1 MILVNIGDLKPGQV
15 IAKAVTNAGGAVLCP
30 AGYRLTETSIERLKN
45 AGVDAV
51 VLDTSEGTDTK
62 DVSIDQRLAELE
74 TRFRGVDD
82 PIMLQIKAT
91 IEKRLNFMRLG

>member
-1 MILVNIGDLKPGQV
+1 MILVNIGDLKPGQI

-30 AGYRLTETSIERLKN
+30 AGYRLTETAIEHLKN

-51 VLDTSEGTDTK
+51 VLDAPDDEKSSDASFEL
-62 DVSIDQRLAELE
+62 RLTELE
-74 TRFRGVDD
+74 TRFKGVDD

>member
-51 VLDTSEGTDTK
+51 VLDTSDSPESNEAT
-62 DVSIDQRLAELE
+62 IDLRLAELE
-74 TRFRGVDD
+74 ARFRGIDD

-91 IEKRLNFMRLG
+91 IEKRLSFMRLG